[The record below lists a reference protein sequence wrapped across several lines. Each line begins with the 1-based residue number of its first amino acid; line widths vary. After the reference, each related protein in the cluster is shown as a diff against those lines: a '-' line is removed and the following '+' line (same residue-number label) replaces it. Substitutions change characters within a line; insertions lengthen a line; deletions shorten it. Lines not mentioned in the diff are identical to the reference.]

1 MIQQKQA
8 ALGRSLMGS
17 QRDAIAHVFASGGT
31 LELIV
36 GLAGS
41 GKTTTLDIL
50 RAGYQDEGYRVL
62 GTAISGQAAR
72 TLHDEAGVD
81 SRTIASLVW
90 RLEHGQVALDHRTVL
105 VVDEAGMADDQGLLK
120 LLAAVDLAGA
130 KAIISRRPPPAR
142 RRRSRRRARSPHPPP
157 RAGRPR
163 AQREHPPTRAGKTPS
178 SRPAAYR

>member
-1 MIQQKQA
+1 MEARAGDFRLAPHLRNDNFSFSVKRCARWPARRDKANDCRRFGAA
-8 ALGRSLMGS
+8 ALGRSLTGS

-90 RLEHGQVALDHRTVL
+90 RLEHGQVAIDHRTVL
-105 VVDEAGMADDQGLLK
+105 VVDEAGMADDQALLK

-130 KAIISRRPPPAR
+130 KAIISR
-142 RRRSRRRARSPHPPP
+142 
-157 RAGRPR
+157 
-163 AQREHPPTRAGKTPS
+163 
-178 SRPAAYR
+178 